1 MLELYRNIR
10 RLRKELGMS
19 QEELAKKTGYSDRSS
34 IAKIEAGN
42 IDLTQTKIKLFA
54 DVLGTDP
61 VELMGWS
68 DDEDFYEEA
77 SGRTIPIYGRVAA
90 GIPVEAIENIVD
102 YEEIP
107 AHWAGEYGGLVV
119 AGDSMAPRIL
129 DGDYLIVR
137 RQDDADSGDVV
148 VAFVNG
154 QDATCKKLIKH
165 KNGITLQ
172 PFNPA
177 YEPMFFTNEEIESL
191 PVKIWGKVV
200 ENRAHF

>member
-1 MLELYRNIR
+1 MAQFKDMLKYYRKIAG
-10 RLRKELGMS
+10 LS
-19 QEELAKKTGYSDRSS
+19 QVELA
-34 IAKIEAGN
+34 E
-42 IDLTQTKIKLFA
+42 KLGLSPSTISMYE
-54 DVLGTDP
+54 VGKRQP
-61 VELMGWS
+61 
-68 DDEDFYEEA
+68 DFETEEA
-77 SGRTIPIYGRVAA
+77 IADFFNVDLNTLRGKDIEQGGRGRTIPIYGRVAA

-107 AHWAGEYGGLVV
+107 AHWVGEYGGLVV
-119 AGDSMAPRIL
+119 VGDSMAPRIL

-154 QDATCKKLIKH
+154 IDATCKKLIKQQ
-165 KNGITLQ
+165 NGITLQ

-191 PVKIWGKVV
+191 PVRIWGKVV